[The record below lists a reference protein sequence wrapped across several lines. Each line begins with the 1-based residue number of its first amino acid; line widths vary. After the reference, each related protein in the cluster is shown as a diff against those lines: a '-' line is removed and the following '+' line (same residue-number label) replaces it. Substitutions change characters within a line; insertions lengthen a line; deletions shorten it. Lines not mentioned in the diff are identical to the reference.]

1 MQNFSCTIFG
11 MLILTHG
18 LCQDERVEA
27 SDIVTATL
35 ENTGWGPTKIATQI
49 KMSYDQSFGAA
60 WQVGHGTQIQE
71 PQLVLTSP
79 PNVTVLTSPLIPGGR
94 GRELQCKSGS
104 RASLLALHVQRQPLH
119 HCLEVWQR
127 AAQGVMLLTF

>member
-1 MQNFSCTIFG
+1 

-18 LCQDERVEA
+18 HCQDERVEA

-60 WQVGHGTQIQE
+60 WQVGHGTHMQE
-71 PQLVLTSP
+71 TQLVLTSP
-79 PNVTVLTSPLIPGGR
+79 LNV
-94 GRELQCKSGS
+94 
-104 RASLLALHVQRQPLH
+104 A
-119 HCLEVWQR
+119 
-127 AAQGVMLLTF
+127 LLTFSVLTRRLSLARASV